1 MEKLIT
7 LKEEDYKELL
17 SNQKKFNKSFKILHY
32 KFNGLSFSEIETDSE
47 LQLTLIKKNEE
58 LLYEIDILEAQLK
71 LYKKEAAKLQRKN
84 KERFFNNL
92 FLRSSQ

>member
-32 KFNGLSFSEIETDSE
+32 KFNGFSFSTDS
-47 LQLTLIKKNEE
+47 TNGPSRP
-58 LLYEIDILEAQLK
+58 YTDADD
-71 LYKKEAAKLQRKN
+71 A
-84 KERFFNNL
+84 
-92 FLRSSQ
+92 